1 MELDIIQTKTTW
13 NDAAKS
19 INNNYAKIADAIA
32 QLKVNSGGG
41 GGGADIDL
49 TDYATK
55 VWVKSQ
61 SYITADALIPY
72 AKSSDLSAY
81 LPIAGGTMEGA
92 LTMASELLMDAH
104 ILPTTTNYYDIGS
117 SALKFQRIYAN
128 YFYGNLSGTAT
139 SATTASRLS
148 VGGIFPTTKYG
159 NYAGIL
165 QTSGT
170 TNATVPQEG
179 VMFNI
184 LRIFRNVSTGYYTDL
199 AQSLDGEEGL
209 YYRRMQ
215 AGTISEWKRVACEDD
230 LKGYLLKDVA
240 DTTYLGIEA
249 TAADADKLGGQLPSY
264 YATSDDLTA
273 LSNLFNKMFEFDSEN
288 NAIKAKLSLYSE
300 GGITAGGVGSA
311 GGGGTSGGGGISE
324 ITSEMVVSALGYT
337 PYNASNPS
345 GYITVAALT
354 PYLKAKEAQET
365 YATINSVTAIH
376 NTLIG
381 QIGVLTE
388 RVGSVETLAQ
398 NTNNALTNYALKS
411 EIPTSLPAS
420 DVYDWAKASVKPT
433 YSASEVGA
441 LGIYKA
447 DADTNL
453 DTLQSAGVYSLGASG
468 NTPARGYANLFVAK
482 GGRNTF
488 FQLLGNYQDNNLY
501 YRGSDGNK
509 FTEWQSIAFT
519 SQIPTQLSQ
528 LTDDVVAGN
537 YLPIGGTA
545 VRANTI
551 SLNGI
556 SANTTYGEYAGIIQS
571 PTGGAEEGAWHNSL
585 RILHNNSS
593 GYYTEI
599 CQNFTGTD
607 ALYYRRMENGSLS
620 AWHRVLDERGGYINE
635 NAYLKFTSIDGQ
647 GGKFGYYKMD
657 NPTLGNYVEF
667 FNDSS
672 KVGIHLH
679 DNGEIYTY
687 RGGRYTNVDS
697 GNISN
702 YTAGAALKLAHSH
715 TLWGRSFDGTDDVT
729 GSLSGVVDIIA
740 SGNITADSIT
750 IGGITLSVV
759 NGALKIAGS
768 AYTTGAFTVG
778 A

>member
-1 MELDIIQTKTTW
+1 MAKETPEKYWRFKLDTRRSLNQLRQLIE
-13 NDAAKS
+13 N
-19 INNNYAKIADAIA
+19 IN
-32 QLKVNSGGG
+32 
-41 GGGADIDL
+41 
-49 TDYATK
+49 
-55 VWVKSQ
+55 
-61 SYITADALIPY
+61 
-72 AKSSDLSAY
+72 
-81 LPIAGGTMEGA
+81 
-92 LTMASELLMDAH
+92 
-104 ILPTTTNYYDIGS
+104 TN
-117 SALKFQRIYAN
+117 
-128 YFYGNLSGTAT
+128 
-139 SATTASRLS
+139 
-148 VGGIFPTTKYG
+148 
-159 NYAGIL
+159 
-165 QTSGT
+165 
-170 TNATVPQEG
+170 
-179 VMFNI
+179 
-184 LRIFRNVSTGYYTDL
+184 
-199 AQSLDGEEGL
+199 
-209 YYRRMQ
+209 
-215 AGTISEWKRVACEDD
+215 
-230 LKGYLLKDVA
+230 
-240 DTTYLGIEA
+240 
-249 TAADADKLGGQLPSY
+249 
-264 YATSDDLTA
+264 
-273 LSNLFNKMFEFDSEN
+273 
-288 NAIKAKLSLYSE
+288 
-300 GGITAGGVGSA
+300 

-345 GYITVAALT
+345 GYITVADLA

-365 YATINSVTAIH
+365 YATKDLVNNKLTSYATIVSVTAIQ
-376 NTLIG
+376 NTLTG
-381 QIGVLTE
+381 QIGAVGA
-388 RVGSVETLAQ
+388 RVEQLA
-398 NTNNALTNYALKS
+398 TTKLDSSYFTLTNIKSTLGISDWALAATKPSYAWS
-411 EIPTSLPAS
+411 EITSRPTA
-420 DVYDWAKASVKPT
+420 
-433 YSASEVGA
+433 
-441 LGIYKA
+441 
-447 DADTNL
+447 
-453 DTLQSAGVYSLGASG
+453 
-468 NTPARGYANLFVAK
+468 
-482 GGRNTF
+482 
-488 FQLLGNYQDNNLY
+488 
-501 YRGSDGNK
+501 
-509 FTEWQSIAFT
+509 
-519 SQIPTQLSQ
+519 LSQ
-528 LTDDVVAGN
+528 FTDDVVAGN

-545 VRANTI
+545 VKANTI

-571 PTGGAEEGAWHNSL
+571 HTGGAEEGAWHNSL

-697 GNISN
+697 GNINN
-702 YTAGAALKLAHSH
+702 YTAGAALKLAYSH
-715 TLWGRSFDGTDDVT
+715 TLWGQSFDGTSDVT
-729 GSLSGVVDIIA
+729 GSLSGVVNLTA

>member
-13 NDAAKS
+13 NDAAGS
-19 INNNYAKIADAIA
+19 INSNYAKIADAIA
-32 QLKVNSGGG
+32 QLKANGGGG

-55 VWVKSQ
+55 VWVKDQ
-61 SYITADALIPY
+61 SYITAEALSPY
-72 AKSSDLSAY
+72 AKLSDLSAY
-81 LPIAGGTMEGA
+81 LPIAGGTMEGP
-92 LTMASELLMDAH
+92 LTMRSELLMDAH
-104 ILPTTTNYYDIGS
+104 ILPIETNYYDIGS
-117 SALKFQRIYAN
+117 SALKFNRIYAN

-215 AGTISEWKRVACEDD
+215 AGTLSEWKRVVCEDN

-249 TAADADKLGGQLPSY
+249 TAADAGKLGGQLPSY
-264 YATSDDLTA
+264 YAKSDDLTT
-273 LSNLFNKMFEFDSEN
+273 LRTLFNQMFEFDSEN

-311 GGGGTSGGGGISE
+311 GGGGTSGGGGGISE

-345 GYITVAALT
+345 GYITVADLT

-365 YATINSVTAIH
+365 YATINSVTAVQSSL
-376 NTLIG
+376 TG
-381 QIGVLTE
+381 QIGTVNA
-388 RVGSVETLAQ
+388 SVEQLASTKLDSSYFTLA
-398 NTNNALTNYALKS
+398 NIKATLGISDWALAATKPSYAWS
-411 EIPTSLPAS
+411 EITSRPTA
-420 DVYDWAKASVKPT
+420 
-433 YSASEVGA
+433 
-441 LGIYKA
+441 
-447 DADTNL
+447 
-453 DTLQSAGVYSLGASG
+453 
-468 NTPARGYANLFVAK
+468 
-482 GGRNTF
+482 
-488 FQLLGNYQDNNLY
+488 
-501 YRGSDGNK
+501 
-509 FTEWQSIAFT
+509 
-519 SQIPTQLSQ
+519 LSQ
-528 LTDDVVAGN
+528 FTDDVVAGN

-571 PTGGAEEGAWHNSL
+571 HTGGAEEGSWHNSL

-607 ALYYRRMENGSLS
+607 ALYYRRMEDGSLS

-697 GNISN
+697 GNIGN
-702 YTAGAALKLAHSH
+702 YTAGAALRLAHYH
-715 TLWGRSFDGTDDVT
+715 TLWGRPFDGTDDVT
-729 GSLSGVVDIIA
+729 GSLSGVVNLTA

>member
-1 MELDIIQTKTTW
+1 MNLEIIRTQTTW
-13 NDAAKS
+13 NDAAES
-19 INNNYAKIADAIA
+19 INSNYAKIADAIA
-32 QLKVNSGGG
+32 QLKANGGGG

-55 VWVKSQ
+55 VWVKDQ
-61 SYITADALIPY
+61 SYITAEALSPY
-72 AKSSDLSAY
+72 AKLSDLSAY
-81 LPIAGGTMEGA
+81 LPIEGGTMEGP

-104 ILPTTTNYYDIGS
+104 IHPTKTNYYDIGS
-117 SALKFQRIYAN
+117 SALKFNRIYAN
-128 YFYGNLSGTAT
+128 YFYGNLSGAAT
-139 SATTASRLS
+139 SATTASCLS
-148 VGGIFPTTKYG
+148 VGEIFPTTKYG

-215 AGTISEWKRVACEDD
+215 AGTLSEWKRVVCDD
-230 LKGYLLKDVA
+230 NLKGYLLKDVA

-249 TAADADKLGGQLPSY
+249 TAADAGKLGGQLPSY
-264 YATSDDLTA
+264 YAKSDDLTT
-273 LSNLFNKMFEFDSEN
+273 LRTLFNQMFEFDSEN

-311 GGGGTSGGGGISE
+311 GDGGTSGGGGISE
-324 ITSEMVVSALGYT
+324 ITSAMVVSALGYT

-345 GYITVAALT
+345 GYITVADLT

-381 QIGVLTE
+381 QIGAVNA
-388 RVGSVETLAQ
+388 SVEQLASTKLDSSYFTLA
-398 NTNNALTNYALKS
+398 NIKATLGISDWALAATKPSYAWS
-411 EIPTSLPAS
+411 EITSRPTA
-420 DVYDWAKASVKPT
+420 
-433 YSASEVGA
+433 
-441 LGIYKA
+441 
-447 DADTNL
+447 
-453 DTLQSAGVYSLGASG
+453 
-468 NTPARGYANLFVAK
+468 
-482 GGRNTF
+482 
-488 FQLLGNYQDNNLY
+488 
-501 YRGSDGNK
+501 
-509 FTEWQSIAFT
+509 
-519 SQIPTQLSQ
+519 LSQ
-528 LTDDVVAGN
+528 FTDDVVAGN

-571 PTGGAEEGAWHNSL
+571 HTGGAEEGAWHNSL

-647 GGKFGYYKMD
+647 GGKLGYYKMD

-687 RGGRYTNVDS
+687 RGSRYTNVDS
-697 GNISN
+697 GNIGN
-702 YTAGAALKLAHSH
+702 YTAGAALRLAHYH
-715 TLWGRSFDGTDDVT
+715 TLWGRPFDGTDDVT
-729 GSLSGVVDIIA
+729 GSLSGVVNLTA

-778 A
+778 AS

>member
-19 INNNYAKIADAIA
+19 INDNYVKIADAIA

-49 TDYATK
+49 TEYATK

-61 SYITADALIPY
+61 SYITAEALSPY
-72 AKSSDLSAY
+72 AKASDLSAY
-81 LPIAGGTMEGA
+81 LPIEGGTMEGP

-104 ILPTTTNYYDIGS
+104 ILPTETNYYDIGS
-117 SALKFQRIYAN
+117 SALKFNRIYAN

-215 AGTISEWKRVACEDD
+215 AGTLSEWKRVVCEDD
-230 LKGYLLKDVA
+230 LKGYLRKDVA

-249 TAADADKLGGQLPSY
+249 TAADAGKLGGQLPSY
-264 YATSDDLTA
+264 YAKSDDLTA

-311 GGGGTSGGGGISE
+311 GDGGTSGGGGISE
-324 ITSEMVVSALGYT
+324 ITSAMVVSALGYI

-345 GYITVAALT
+345 GYITVADLA

-365 YATINSVTAIH
+365 YATINSVTAIQ
-376 NTLIG
+376 NTLTG
-381 QIGVLTE
+381 QIGAVGA
-388 RVGSVETLAQ
+388 RVEQLA
-398 NTNNALTNYALKS
+398 TTKLDSSYFTLTNIKSTLGISDWALAATKPSYAWS
-411 EIPTSLPAS
+411 EITSRPTA
-420 DVYDWAKASVKPT
+420 
-433 YSASEVGA
+433 
-441 LGIYKA
+441 
-447 DADTNL
+447 
-453 DTLQSAGVYSLGASG
+453 
-468 NTPARGYANLFVAK
+468 
-482 GGRNTF
+482 
-488 FQLLGNYQDNNLY
+488 
-501 YRGSDGNK
+501 
-509 FTEWQSIAFT
+509 
-519 SQIPTQLSQ
+519 LSQ
-528 LTDDVVAGN
+528 FTDDVVAGN

-545 VRANTI
+545 VKANTI

-571 PTGGAEEGAWHNSL
+571 HTGGAEEGAWHNSL

-702 YTAGAALKLAHSH
+702 YTAGAALKLANSH
-715 TLWGRSFDGTDDVT
+715 TLWGQSFDGTSDVT
-729 GSLSGVVDIIA
+729 GSLSGVVNLTA

-759 NGALKIAGS
+759 NGVLKIAGS